1 MSLVSVLGTLVTA
14 IMVQMFGIFLD
25 MSGFDPQ
32 LTSQPDSVIS
42 FLDIGYI
49 LVPSICC
56 LVGFLALKAF
66 PINKKTF
73 ASLQTALELRKHGES
88 YDEYMDDINKLIK

>member
-1 MSLVSVLGTLVTA
+1 MIA
-14 IMVQMFGIFLD
+14 
-25 MSGFDPQ
+25 
-32 LTSQPDSVIS
+32 

-73 ASLQTALELRKHGES
+73 SSLQRALALREQGES
-88 YDEYMDDINKLIK
+88 YDEYMDDINKLIN